1 MSAIIANFMQLLP
14 YNFKST
20 MLISGFLPGYIFLP
34 NEMVQT
40 RLANRLPKRFQFVFG
55 SFRDQLHPAAGQIAD
70 QACYFK
76 AGGDRFHGV
85 TEPDALHLTRVKDL
99 YSPANQ
105 SIHRCQCATISRFR
119 EENRLA
125 ASSDN
130 RDKAIMLAPGA
141 TLFRAPFRF

>member
-1 MSAIIANFMQLLP
+1 
-14 YNFKST
+14 